1 MSTLAVGTI
10 KSADSAA
17 PVIQNSS
24 GTEIGKFIKAWI
36 NFDGYGASIRGSF
49 NISSVTDNGTGDY
62 TFIIDNDFP
71 DVNYCWVGT
80 ATTATG
86 TESTMRNIAFSSSS
100 SSTSNSAHLATQ
112 TRVSVATQNS
122 GANLHDARQVMVQ
135 WIR

>member
-10 KSADSAA
+10 KSVSSAA
-17 PVIQNSS
+17 PTIQNTS

-36 NFDGYGASIRGSF
+36 NYDGYGNSIRASF

-62 TFIIDNDFP
+62 TFIIDNDFE

-86 TESTMRNIAFSSSS
+86 TETTLRNIAFSTAS
-100 SSTSNSAHLATQ
+100 SSTSNNAHLATQ